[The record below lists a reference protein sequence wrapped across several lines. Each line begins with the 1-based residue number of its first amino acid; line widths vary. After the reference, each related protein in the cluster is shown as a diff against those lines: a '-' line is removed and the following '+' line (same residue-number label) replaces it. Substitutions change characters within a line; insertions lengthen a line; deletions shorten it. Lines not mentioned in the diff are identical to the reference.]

1 MPTDSGLKKGHVE
14 MMIPVKFASTALLTA
29 CALSLAPLAHGDI
42 IRVPI
47 PELPCDLPISSAFII
62 WQHGPGVPDRS
73 VFANQSDVYN
83 CRPTLDTWRAGQP
96 TGPGYCSKI
105 AWSSDNP
112 GYVPGVT
119 PAAPL
124 KKVIDQVGD
133 CP

>member
-1 MPTDSGLKKGHVE
+1 MA
-14 MMIPVKFASTALLTA
+14 IPLRSASTALLAA

-42 IRVPI
+42 IRVPV
-47 PELPCDLPISSAFII
+47 PQLPCDLPISSGLII

-73 VFANQSDVYN
+73 MFANPADIYN
-83 CRPTLDTWRAGQP
+83 CRPTLDTWRARQP

-112 GYVPGVT
+112 GYIPDVT

-133 CP
+133 CS

>member
-1 MPTDSGLKKGHVE
+1 MAIPLIAGSGAVLAACVVIFAPMAHSQGGNV
-14 MMIPVKFASTALLTA
+14 PV
-29 CALSLAPLAHGDI
+29 
-42 IRVPI
+42 
-47 PELPCDLPISSAFII
+47 PESPCDLPVSSGLII
-62 WQHGPGVPDRS
+62 WQHAPGMPDRS
-73 VFANQSDVYN
+73 VFASEADLYN

-112 GYVPGVT
+112 GYVPGVA

-133 CP
+133 CS